1 MDPLITFRS
10 VDHYYGDGAR
20 RRQVLYDIA
29 AEVNAGEIVLL
40 MGPSGS
46 GKTTLLTLAG
56 SLRRVQHGSVRVLG
70 RELNGASR
78 AAMGD
83 VRRGIGFI
91 FQGHNLLEALS
102 ASQNVMM
109 SLARTRLSRREM
121 RDRAVKALEA
131 VGLGQVTRA
140 RPQTLSGG
148 QKQRVA
154 IARALVHEPKVI
166 LADEPT
172 AALDRKTGRDVVE
185 LLHAQ
190 AKKQGCAILM
200 VTHDNRILDI
210 ADRILSL
217 EDGRLSDFASALTAS
232 TGRALS
238 LFAHMQRKGE
248 LQEYITG
255 LSSGQFQA
263 VLEGMTSELER
274 FLRVVELGN
283 REAVEALFDQ
293 VLEAVT
299 LKMRL
304 VLNADRATLFLVNR
318 DQAALTSRIAH
329 GGEDGKPL
337 TIHIAITAGIAGR
350 VALTGKAVNVP
361 DAYIHP
367 DFNRSID
374 EETGYRTRSILCAP
388 IFDRRKEV
396 FAVAQ
401 LINRL
406 DGQAFGPEAETT
418 FQEFIEPLGLILE
431 SCVRLHAQAAQ

>member
-1 MDPLITFRS
+1 MDALIRFRN
-10 VDHYYGDGAR
+10 VDHHYGDGAR
-20 RRQVLYDIA
+20 RRQVLYDVTA
-29 AEVNAGEIVLL
+29 DVNAGEIVLL

-56 SLRRVQHGSVRVLG
+56 SLRRVQQGSVCVLG

-78 AAMGD
+78 AGMGD

-109 SLARTRLSRREM
+109 SLARSGLSRRQM
-121 RDRAVKALEA
+121 RARAVKALQA
-131 VGLGQVTRA
+131 VGLEQVVHA

-154 IARALVHEPKVI
+154 IARALVHDPKVI

-185 LLHAQ
+185 LLHSL

-232 TGRALS
+232 TGRALT
-238 LFAHMQRKGE
+238 LFAQMRRKGE
-248 LQEYITG
+248 LLEYITG

-263 VLEGMTSELER
+263 VLEGITGELER

-304 VLNADRATLFLVNR
+304 VLDADRATLFLVDR
-318 DQAALTSRIAH
+318 DEGLLISRIAH

-337 TIHIAITAGIAGR
+337 IIRVPITAGIAGQ
-350 VALTGKAVNVP
+350 VARTGRAVNVP
-361 DAYIHP
+361 DAYSHP
-367 DFNRSID
+367 DFNRSVD
-374 EETGYRTRSILCAP
+374 ESTGYRTRSILCAP

-396 FAVAQ
+396 FAIAQ

-406 DGQAFGPEAETT
+406 DGQPFGPEDEKA

-431 SCVRLHAQAAQ
+431 SCMRMRAQGVH

>member
-1 MDPLITFRS
+1 M
-10 VDHYYGDGAR
+10 
-20 RRQVLYDIA
+20 
-29 AEVNAGEIVLL
+29 
-40 MGPSGS
+40 
-46 GKTTLLTLAG
+46 
-56 SLRRVQHGSVRVLG
+56 
-70 RELNGASR
+70 
-78 AAMGD
+78 
-83 VRRGIGFI
+83 
-91 FQGHNLLEALS
+91 
-102 ASQNVMM
+102 
-109 SLARTRLSRREM
+109 
-121 RDRAVKALEA
+121 
-131 VGLGQVTRA
+131 
-140 RPQTLSGG
+140 
-148 QKQRVA
+148 A

-185 LLHAQ
+185 LLHAL

-238 LFAHMQRKGE
+238 LFAQMQRKGE
-248 LQEYITG
+248 LLEYITA
-255 LSSGQFQA
+255 LSSGQFRA
-263 VLEGMTSELER
+263 VLEGMTLELER

-299 LKMRL
+299 LKARL

-318 DQAALTSRIAH
+318 EQGLLTSRIAH
-329 GGEDGKPL
+329 GGQDGKSL
-337 TIHIAITAGIAGR
+337 TIRIPITAGIAGR
-350 VALTGKAVNVP
+350 VALTGKPVNVP
-361 DAYIHP
+361 DAYSHP
-367 DFNRSID
+367 DFNRSVD
-374 EETGYRTRSILCAP
+374 ESTGYRTRSILCAP

-406 DGQAFGPEAETT
+406 DGQPFGPEAETT

-431 SCVRLHAQAAQ
+431 GCIRLHEEAEQ